1 MDKCMPGC
9 SKYYIKGTNPDFGF
23 RSVIMGS
30 IMFASWSGPKNGS
43 LQFGLEEYY
52 DKYIRM
58 YKQKIRHLAK
68 NADLYHVLP
77 RPDGVNWDGIQ
88 YIDDDSENEIKGAL
102 FVFKPSEQGGKTKTI
117 KLRGLDPKQR
127 YTLESEDNSA
137 VKFNMTG
144 RDLMNIGVTLTL
156 NDAVDSDI
164 IWIKHAQ

>member
-1 MDKCMPGC
+1 MDKCMPTC

-52 DKYIRM
+52 DKYIKM
-58 YKQKIRHLAK
+58 YKEKIRPLAK

-88 YIDDDSENEIKGAL
+88 YVDADSENEIKGAL

-117 KLRGLDPKQR
+117 RLRGLVPTQR
-127 YTLESEDNSA
+127 YALEFEDNS
-137 VKFNMTG
+137 VLNTVMTG
-144 RDLMNIGVTLTL
+144 RDLMNIGLTMTLS
-156 NDAVDSDI
+156 DDVDSEI
-164 IWIKHAQ
+164 VWIKHAQ